1 MGIAGVLVSFRVVLE
16 LSMKQVYNV
25 PRMSQ

>member
-1 MGIAGVLVSFRVVLE
+1 MDIAGILVSFRVVLE
-16 LSMKQVYNV
+16 LSMEQVYNV

>member
-1 MGIAGVLVSFRVVLE
+1 MGIAGILVPFRVVLE
-16 LSMKQVYNV
+16 LSMEQVYNV

>member
-1 MGIAGVLVSFRVVLE
+1 MGIAGILVSFRIVLE
-16 LSMKQVYNV
+16 LSMKQVDNV